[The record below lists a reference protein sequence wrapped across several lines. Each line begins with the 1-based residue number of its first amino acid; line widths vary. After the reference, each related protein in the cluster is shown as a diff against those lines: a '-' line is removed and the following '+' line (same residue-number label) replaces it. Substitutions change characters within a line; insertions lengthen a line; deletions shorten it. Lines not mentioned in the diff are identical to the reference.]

1 MRHLLKT
8 FTAAAALLLTMATA
22 AQAADTNPPTV
33 SYTTADGAT
42 HTPIDFTTY
51 SSNTDARGVL
61 KDATTI
67 TATGTWTAAQATY
80 LKYALKGLEGDTSY
94 TGMENATLTAAD
106 LGNAAYS
113 GTGTFSFANMFAKCT
128 ALTTVALPA
137 GGAASATVS
146 FQYAFKGCA
155 KLTSV
160 ANLDRFTTASNFS
173 DVFSGCAALT
183 SVTLPVP
190 ANAGRSI
197 SFNNAFYGC
206 AKLTSVANLDKYT
219 NVEDF
224 GNVFN
229 DCAELESVTL
239 PAGSSTSA
247 VSFSNAFRYC
257 TKLTSVVN
265 FDQFTTT
272 SDFGSTFNGCAA
284 LQSITLPVPAD
295 AGKSSYFGS
304 TFSGCDKLKRVDNLK
319 EYTNIQDLV
328 STFGNCQNLL
338 YVELGSVPGSASTAA
353 FSGVNPNC
361 LKYVPAAATIPADW
375 KNVIAEGKAK
385 GDIKLNGSYPFRCP
399 QAFSMDGHTI
409 SYNRKFSPNI
419 PSGTDGNPAGWQTI
433 CLPFTPTAISGTN
446 AAGNAVSLHP
456 FNADGGY
463 EGKGTDGIVPFWLR
477 SLDADGYHAAT
488 TLEPDVPYIISM
500 PNNSAY
506 DAKFNVTGTVTLSGT
521 GVAVPATT
529 ERASAASAYTLHT
542 NYATVSRSASVYV
555 IDNYGKEFVANSATA
570 SPFRPYVTANGSPA
584 QAPARFAI
592 GDENG
597 GPTAIEQSA
606 LMPRADG
613 NGGMSIHTTGGVLVI
628 DTPQA
633 CTVPVYGVDGR
644 LIRTLRLVAGTNEV
658 GGLPRGA
665 YIVQGVKVVM

>member
-1 MRHLLKT
+1 MKVTHIIL
-8 FTAAAALLLTMATA
+8 AAAALLLTMATA

-33 SYTTADGAT
+33 SYTTADEAT

-51 SSNTDARGVL
+51 GSTDDARGVL
-61 KDATTI
+61 KDAVTI
-67 TATGTWTAAQATY
+67 TATGTWTSAQVDY
-80 LKYALKGLEGDTSY
+80 LTYALKGVEGDTFYGSV
-94 TGMENATLTAAD
+94 ENATLTAAD
-106 LGNAAYS
+106 LGNATLS
-113 GTGTFSFANMFAKCT
+113 GTGTFYFSNMFMKCT
-128 ALTTVALPA
+128 ALTTVTLPA
-137 GGAASATVS
+137 GGVASATVS

-173 DVFSGCAALT
+173 DVFSGCAELQ

-190 ANAGRSI
+190 ADAGKSI

-219 NVEDF
+219 NVENF
-224 GNVFN
+224 VSVFN
-229 DCAELESVTL
+229 GCAELESVTL
-239 PAGSSTSA
+239 PAGSTSA
-247 VSFSNAFRYC
+247 VSLSNAFYRC

-272 SDFGSTFNGCAA
+272 SSFLNTFNGCAA

-295 AGKSSYFGS
+295 AGKSSNFNS
-304 TFSGCDKLKRVDNLK
+304 TFYGCTKLERVDNLK
-319 EYTNIQDLV
+319 EYTNIQYLI
-328 STFGNCQNLL
+328 STFVSCDYLL

-353 FSGVNPNC
+353 FSNANPNC

-375 KNVIAEGKAK
+375 KNVIADGKAK
-385 GDIKLNGSYPFRCP
+385 GDIKLDGWYPFRCP

-409 SYNRKFSPNI
+409 SYDRTFNPNI
-419 PSGTDGNPAGWQTI
+419 YSGTDGNPAGWQTI
-433 CLPFTPTAISGTN
+433 CLPFTPTAISGKN

-463 EGKGTDGIVPFWLR
+463 EGKGTDGIAPFWLR
-477 SLDADGYHAAT
+477 SLSADGYHAAA

-529 ERASAASAYTLHT
+529 EQASAASAYTLHT
-542 NYATVSRSASVYV
+542 NYATVPRSASVYV
-555 IDNYGKEFVANSATA
+555 INVEGKAFVANSATA

-597 GPTAIEQSA
+597 GATAIEQSA

-613 NGGMSIHTTGGVLVI
+613 GGGMSIHTTGGVLVI
-628 DTPQA
+628 DTPRS

-644 LIRTLRLVAGTNEV
+644 LIRTLRLVEGTNEV
-658 GGLPRGA
+658 GSLPRGA

>member
-1 MRHLLKT
+1 MKQLRKT

-33 SYTTADGAT
+33 SYTTADGTT
-42 HTPIDFTTY
+42 HDPINFSTY
-51 SSNTDARGVL
+51 SSTDDARGVL
-61 KDATTI
+61 KDAVTI
-67 TATGTWTAAQATY
+67 TATGTWTSAQAAY
-80 LKYALKGLEGDTSY
+80 LKYALKGVDGDTYYSDV
-94 TGMENATLTAAD
+94 ENATLTAAD
-106 LGNAAYS
+106 LGNATLS
-113 GTGTFSFANMFAKCT
+113 GTGTFTFTYMFANCT
-128 ALTTVALPA
+128 ALTTVTLPA

-146 FQYAFKGCA
+146 FERAFYGCA

-160 ANLDRFTTASNFS
+160 ANLDRFTTASSFS
-173 DVFSGCAALT
+173 DVFYGCAALT

-190 ANAGRSI
+190 ADAGKSI
-197 SFNNAFYGC
+197 SFNSAFYGC

-219 NVEDF
+219 NVKDF
-224 GNVFN
+224 GNVFRE
-229 DCAELESVTL
+229 CAELESVTL
-239 PAGSSTSA
+239 PAGSSTAA
-247 VSFSNAFRYC
+247 VSFSSAFHYC

-265 FDQFTTT
+265 FDKFTTV
-272 SDFGSTFNGCAA
+272 SDFFNTFNGCAA

-295 AGKSSYFGS
+295 AGNSSNFSS
-304 TFSGCDKLKRVDNLK
+304 TIYNCAKLERVDNLK
-319 EYTNIQDLV
+319 EYTNIQYLV
-328 STFGNCQNLL
+328 STFYNCRKLL
-338 YVELGSVPGSASTAA
+338 YVELGSVPGSASSA
-353 FSGVNPNC
+353 FSSANPNC

-385 GDIKLNGSYPFRCP
+385 DDIKLDESYPFRCP

-409 SYNRKFSPNI
+409 SYNRIFPSNR

-463 EGKGTDGIVPFWLR
+463 EGKGTDGIAPFWLR
-477 SLDADGYHAAT
+477 SLSADGYHAAT
-488 TLEPDVPYIISM
+488 TLDPDVPYIISM
-500 PNNSAY
+500 PNNEKY
-506 DAKFNVTGTVTLSGT
+506 DAKFNVTGTVTLTGT
-521 GVAVPATT
+521 GVTVPATT
-529 ERASAASAYTLHT
+529 ERASSATAYTLHT
-542 NYATVSRSASVYV
+542 NYATVPRSASVYV
-555 IDNYGKEFVANSATA
+555 IDVAGKAFVANSTYAD
-570 SPFRPYVTANGSPA
+570 PFCPYVTANGSPA

-597 GPTAIEQSA
+597 GATAIEQSA

-644 LIRTLRLVAGTNEV
+644 LIRTLRLVEGTNEV